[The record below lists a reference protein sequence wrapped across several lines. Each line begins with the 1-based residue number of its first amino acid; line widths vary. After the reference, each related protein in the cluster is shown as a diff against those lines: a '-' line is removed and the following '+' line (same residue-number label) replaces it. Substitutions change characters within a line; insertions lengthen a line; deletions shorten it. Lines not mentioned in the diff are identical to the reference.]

1 LLYNH
6 YSSLFVDFYC
16 SLRVII
22 IVETNCRVGISV
34 FSA

>member
-1 LLYNH
+1 
-6 YSSLFVDFYC
+6 
-16 SLRVII
+16 VII